1 MSTERLFDNTEI
13 AFSLKSNS
21 ELNRAYLLF
30 KMISYEPLV
39 KVGKVLTN
47 FAIKA
52 NLPVDSVIR
61 ATVFDHFCGGISEK
75 DCIPVIDSMYEKGV
89 SSVLDFSVE
98 GKEVESFF
106 DAAMDKTL
114 EIINFSQNKEAMPI
128 AVFKPTGFGKP
139 ILYEK
144 KSEGVAFTPEE
155 QEQWNRIEARYDKVC
170 KLAKEKDVELLIDAE
185 ESWMQKSVDE
195 LVTKMMQHYNKE
207 KPVVYNT
214 LQMYRHDRM
223 DFMKKELVHAK
234 ENGYFLGYKIVR
246 GAYMEKENERATKKG
261 YPTPICESKA
271 ATDENFN
278 DAAQFILGHL
288 EVISLFAGTHNEASC
303 YLILDMMKEKGIA
316 KTDNR
321 VWFGQLYGMSDHISF
336 NLANLGYNVAKY
348 VPFGPVKDV
357 LPYLIR
363 RAEENTSVAGQTGR
377 ELMLLAKEKNRRK
390 S

>member
-1 MSTERLFDNTEI
+1 MSTKQLFDNTEI

-21 ELNRAYLLF
+21 ELNRAFLLF

-39 KVGKVLTN
+39 KVGKTLTN

-61 ATVFDHFCGGISEK
+61 ATVFDHFCGGVNEK
-75 DCIPVIDSMYEKGV
+75 DCLPVIDAMYEKGV

-106 DAAMDKTL
+106 DSAMQKTM
-114 EIINFSQNKEAMPI
+114 EIIEFSQNKEAMPI

-139 ILYEK
+139 YLYEK
-144 KSEGVAFTPEE
+144 KSEGQPFTADE
-155 QEQWNRIEARYDKVC
+155 QEQWNRIEERYDRVC

-185 ESWMQKSVDE
+185 ESWMQQAVDD
-195 LVTKMMQHYNKE
+195 LVTNMMQKYNTE
-207 KPVVYNT
+207 KPIVYNT

-223 DFMKKELVHAK
+223 AFVKAQLEHAK
-234 ENGYFLGYKIVR
+234 TNGYYLGYKIVR
-246 GAYMEKENERATKKG
+246 GAYMEKENERAIKKG

-278 DAAQFILGHL
+278 AAAKFILDHL
-288 EVISLFAGTHNEASC
+288 DTISLFAGTHNEASS
-303 YLILDMMKEKGIA
+303 YLILDLMKEKGIA
-316 KTDNR
+316 KNDNR

-336 NLANLGYNVAKY
+336 NLAHLGYNVAKY

-377 ELMLLAKEKNRRK
+377 ELMLLTKEKARRK

>member
-1 MSTERLFDNTEI
+1 MSTKQLFDNTEI

-21 ELNRAYLLF
+21 ELNRAFLLF

-39 KVGKVLTN
+39 KVGKTLTN

-61 ATVFDHFCGGISEK
+61 ATVFDHFCGGVNEK
-75 DCIPVIDSMYEKGV
+75 DCLPVIDAMYEKGV

-106 DAAMDKTL
+106 DSAMQKTL
-114 EIINFSQNKEAMPI
+114 EIIEFSQNKEAMPI

-139 ILYEK
+139 YLYEK
-144 KSEGVAFTPEE
+144 KSEGQPFTADE
-155 QEQWNRIEARYDKVC
+155 QEQWNRIEERYDRVC

-185 ESWMQKSVDE
+185 ESWMQQAVDD
-195 LVTKMMQHYNKE
+195 LVTNMMQKYNTE
-207 KPVVYNT
+207 KPIVYNT

-223 DFMKKELVHAK
+223 AFVKAQLEHAK
-234 ENGYFLGYKIVR
+234 ANGYCLGYKIVR
-246 GAYMEKENERATKKG
+246 GAYMEKENERAIKKG

-278 DAAQFILGHL
+278 AAAKFILDHL
-288 EVISLFAGTHNEASC
+288 DTISLFAGTHNEASS
-303 YLILDMMKEKGIA
+303 YLILNLMKEKGIA
-316 KTDNR
+316 KNDNR

-336 NLANLGYNVAKY
+336 NLAHLGYNVAKY

-377 ELMLLAKEKNRRK
+377 ELMLLTKEKARRK